1 MNARRQRQRGQ
12 SLVEFCFVLPI
23 LLLMFA
29 GVYTAGSFISDMD
42 IAGQATRAGARLG
55 AEVANYGYGTPAAQT
70 AACMGASTTNPCA
83 IDQDIVTSVI
93 TIAKGMTNVASF
105 DEIDIYNP
113 CASSGTC
120 TASSSLCNAPG
131 SISGKYVAGVDPAD
145 VYKLSGGVWTLQ
157 GAAGYTLDK
166 RTQNH
171 PNELAIGVR
180 LVFHF
185 QAAAPINFFNVQA
198 VQYETM
204 CFAPYESGG

>member
-1 MNARRQRQRGQ
+1 MNRRRHRQRGQ
-12 SLVEFCFVLPI
+12 SLVELCFVLPI
-23 LLLMFA
+23 LLLLFE
-29 GVYTAGSFISDMD
+29 GVYTAGAFISDMD

-55 AEVANYGYGTPAAQT
+55 AEVANYGYGTPQAQT

-83 IDQDIVTSVI
+83 VDQDIVTSVV
-93 TIAKGMTNVASF
+93 TIAKGMTNITSF

-113 CASSGTC
+113 CASGGSC
-120 TASSSLCNAPG
+120 TGATSLCSDPSNV
-131 SISGKYVAGVDPAD
+131 SGKYAAGVDPAD

-157 GAAGYTLDK
+157 GTAGYTLDK

-171 PNELAIGVR
+171 PSELAIGVR

-185 QAAAPINFFNVQA
+185 QAAAPINFFNVQTA
-198 VQYETM
+198 QYETM

>member
-1 MNARRQRQRGQ
+1 M
-12 SLVEFCFVLPI
+12 
-23 LLLMFA
+23 

-42 IAGQATRAGARLG
+42 VAGQATRAGARLG
-55 AEVANYGYGTPAAQT
+55 AEVANYGYGTAAAQS
-70 AACMGASTTNPCA
+70 AACMGGSTTNPCA
-83 IDQDIVTSVI
+83 VDQDIVTSTM
-93 TIAKGMTNVASF
+93 TIAKGLTNVTSF

-113 CASSGTC
+113 CSSAGVC
-120 TASSSLCNAPG
+120 TNSTRLCSDPTN
-131 SISGKYVAGVDPAD
+131 ISGNYVAGVDPVD

-157 GAAGYTLDK
+157 GTAGYTLDT

-185 QAAAPINFFNVQA
+185 QAAAPFSFFNVQA
-198 VQYETM
+198 AQYETM